1 MQPMLNMAIR
11 AARRAG
17 DIILRHLDRLS
28 ELKVESKG
36 HQDFVTQV
44 DRAAEAAIIEVL
56 HRAYPDHGFLAEE
69 SGRSG
74 DEDFLWIIDPLDGTT
89 NYLHGYPQFAVS
101 IALSV
106 RGRLE
111 QAVIYDPL
119 KQDLFTASRGEGA
132 QLNNRRIR
140 VSRRPGIEGALIGT
154 GFPVRAMDQL
164 EEYLDQFRAVFPRT
178 SGIRRAG
185 SAALDLAYVSCG
197 RLDGFW
203 ESHLKAWD
211 IAAGA
216 LLIQEAGGL
225 VSDLSGGDDFLDQGG
240 IVAGNPRI
248 HRELL
253 ACLGSAG

>member
-11 AARRAG
+11 AARQAG
-17 DIILRHLDRLS
+17 DIILRHLDRVP

-36 HQDFVTQV
+36 RQDFVTQV
-44 DRAAEAAIIEVL
+44 DRTAEAAIINTL
-56 HRAYPDHGFLAEE
+56 HKAYPDHGFLAEE
-69 SGRSG
+69 SGRTG
-74 DEDFLWIIDPLDGTT
+74 DESFLWIIDPLDGTT

-140 VSRRPGIEGALIGT
+140 VSKRPGIDGALIGT
-154 GFPVRAMDQL
+154 GFPVRAQDHL

-185 SAALDLAYVSCG
+185 SAALDLAYVACG

-203 ESHLKAWD
+203 E
-211 IAAGA
+211 
-216 LLIQEAGGL
+216 
-225 VSDLSGGDDFLDQGG
+225 
-240 IVAGNPRI
+240 
-248 HRELL
+248 
-253 ACLGSAG
+253 